1 MQRNIL
7 MSAMKQVL
15 AVLILIL
22 CPFGLL
28 SAATFTGLVKDA
40 QTGEELIG
48 ASVYIKELPK
58 IGSTTGLD
66 GTFVLK
72 NVPEGNSV
80 TLVCS
85 YISYQTQELKV
96 GGASTKPVVFNL
108 QPSAL
113 ALEGVVVV
121 ASADKTT
128 DNSARSMEKHAGN
141 VLNVVSAKSIQISP
155 DLNVANV
162 LQRVSGVTMQRDNS
176 GEAQYAILRGMDK
189 RYNYTLVNGVK
200 IPSPDN
206 KNRYVPLNIFPSELL
221 DRLEVT
227 KSLTADMEGDAT
239 GGAINMVMK
248 DAPNQFSLQGNLATG
263 YSTMFMDRDYAH
275 FDRSDVTMTAPREQF
290 GTDYAATLKDFG
302 KGTATLS
309 YKTPLPNLV
318 GGLSVGNRFF
328 ENRFGAVVAASY
340 QSLYKGTNSTF
351 FSDNMNYTESTV
363 RVTSRKDR
371 QYSEQQMQYGVHA
384 KLDYRFNE
392 RHKLEWYNAFIG
404 MRNAQV
410 RETVSTNF
418 SLNYAP
424 DKGNLQQSMETRS
437 MLTKQQIFATTLQGE
452 HTLTDRLALD
462 WSAVYSDAKNETPD
476 RTYIN
481 LENLR
486 TNHVD
491 YITADNA
498 ERRWEHNS
506 DRDLAGYLN
515 LKYKKQIGFADMEL
529 KAGGMY
535 RDKARTN
542 NYVSYRFTPNAAT
555 RPIQG
560 QDFNGLNEI
569 DWKVSAP
576 KGSVGP
582 LDYDAGEKI
591 GATYVMGKLENQQ
604 AHVIVGL
611 RAEHTNQTYF
621 MYFPNSGDAPD
632 GGQNYWDFLP
642 SVHFKYSPVV
652 EMNIRASYYRS
663 INRPGFFEIVP
674 YSIINEDYTEYGNPN
689 LKRAEIDNF
698 DLRWEMFPKST
709 EQFMVGFFYKKIQD
723 PIEEAYYT
731 INSRQAGYGPANLG
745 NARNFGVELDVIK
758 YVRNFG
764 VKANYTYTNSKIT
777 TPKTVYYKDDN
788 GQVQAREDVMQA
800 RPLVN
805 QAPHMANLSLLYKDT
820 KFGWDAQLAAAYT
833 GKKIVIA
840 SHFLDSDYWEDGSF
854 SLDLSVEKRFKNGL
868 SVFLKA
874 NNLLDTASR
883 RYIPTTNEYNSK
895 FDQQD
900 TASGQTLI
908 REDFYGRTFLL
919 GVRFKL

>member
-1 MQRNIL
+1 MRQIL
-7 MSAMKQVL
+7 
-15 AVLILIL
+15 
-22 CPFGLL
+22 LL
-28 SAATFTGLVKDA
+28 FTFFLTGISSSLAATITGLVKDE
-40 QTGEELIG
+40 QTGDELIG
-48 ASVYIKELPK
+48 ASVFVKEHPE
-58 IGSTTGLD
+58 IGATTGLD

-72 NVPEGNSV
+72 NVPEVNTV

-85 YISYQTQELKV
+85 YISYQTQEQVVKTTSSQPV
-96 GGASTKPVVFNL
+96 FFAMKPSEM
-108 QPSAL
+108 Q
-113 ALEGVVVV
+113 LEGVVIV
-121 ASADKTT
+121 ASADKST
-128 DNSARSMEKHAGN
+128 DNSARAMEKNAAA
-141 VLNVVSAKSIQISP
+141 VLNIVSAKSIEISP

-248 DAPNQFSLQGNLATG
+248 DAPGRFSLQANLSTG
-263 YSTMFMDRDYAH
+263 YSTMFMDRDYAS
-275 FDRSDVTMTAPREQF
+275 FDRSGVTMKAPREQF
-290 GTDYAATLKDFG
+290 GSDYSASMNDFG
-302 KGTATLS
+302 KGTSTIS
-309 YKTPLPNLV
+309 YKIPLPNWV
-318 GGLSVGNRFF
+318 GGVSVGNRFF
-328 ENRFGAVVAASY
+328 DNRLGAIVAGSF
-340 QSLYKGTNSTF
+340 QSIYKGTNSVF

-371 QYSEQQMQYGVHA
+371 EYSEQQTQYGLHA
-384 KLDYRFNE
+384 KLDYRLNE
-392 RHKLEWYNAFIG
+392 KHKLEWYNAFIG

-410 RETVSTNF
+410 RETVSTDF

-424 DKGNLQQSMETRS
+424 EKGNLQQSLETRS
-437 MLTKQQIFATTLQGE
+437 LLTKQQIFASTLQGL
-452 HTLTDRLALD
+452 HTLTDKFSFD
-462 WSAVYSDAKNETPD
+462 WSAVYSDAKNKTPD

-486 TNHVD
+486 TEFID

-515 LKYKKQIGFADMEL
+515 LKYRENVGFADLEI

-535 RDKARTN
+535 RDKDRSN
-542 NYVSYRFTPNAAT
+542 KYVSYRFIPSAAT

-560 QDFNGLNEI
+560 QDFNTLDEI

-591 GATYVMGKLENQQ
+591 GATYLMGKLENKQG
-604 AHVIVGL
+604 HIILGL
-611 RAEHTNQTYF
+611 RAEHTDQTYL
-621 MYFPNSGDAPD
+621 MYFPNAGDDPE
-632 GGQNYWDFLP
+632 GGQNYWDLLP
-642 SVHFKYSPVV
+642 SVHIKYTPMAN
-652 EMNIRASYYRS
+652 MNVRASYYRS

-674 YSIINEDYTEYGNPN
+674 YSIINEDYQEYGNPD
-689 LKRAEIDNF
+689 LKHARIDNF
-698 DLRWEMFPKST
+698 DLRWELFPKPT
-709 EQFMVGFFYKKIQD
+709 EQFMVGLFYKNIQD

-731 INSRQAGYGPANLG
+731 VNSRQSGYGPVNLG
-745 NARNFGVELDVIK
+745 NAKNYGVEIDVIK

-764 VKANYTYTNSKIT
+764 VKANYTYTHSKIT

-788 GQVQAREDVMQA
+788 GQMQAREDVMQS

-805 QAPHMANLSLLYKDT
+805 QAPHMANLSFLYKDT
-820 KFGWDAQLAAAYT
+820 KYGWDAQLAAAYT

-840 SHFLDSDYWEDGSF
+840 SHFFDSDYWEDDAF
-854 SLDLSVEKRFKNGL
+854 TLDLSAEKRFKCGL

-883 RYIPTTNEYNSK
+883 RYIPTTNEYNAR
-895 FDQQD
+895 FDKQD
-900 TASGQTLI
+900 VQSGKTLI
-908 REDFYGRTFLL
+908 REDHYGRTFLL
-919 GVRFKL
+919 GVRFKM